1 VAVAGFSD
9 TTENRSLLLQLKY
22 SLVSI
27 LNEKSDSHEAHSVYM
42 EKSRQQSASN

>member
-1 VAVAGFSD
+1 MAVAGFSD

-42 EKSRQQSASN
+42 EDQQSASN